1 MFIDSNRDS
10 LKRLGKKIPKYIPKN
25 RSDKKISVMEP
36 NLNVVKYALIPILI
50 AEKVFRNFGENPFK
64 QIWIASGERMLKNN
78 YFKGMLKQLD
88 IVKTKIPLISFVPRY
103 PVATM
108 LAEETD
114 IVISHQWENPL
125 NYSYLDAIHF
135 GYPMV
140 HNAEMIKD
148 AGYYYKDFNISDG
161 AKQLEYALNDHDQ
174 NIKEYAERNKK
185 VLWRYTST
193 NPELVDT
200 YRKLIENLFEPGKH
214 KLSYKYNPK
223 TNLYK

>member
-1 MFIDSNRDS
+1 
-10 LKRLGKKIPKYIPKN
+10 
-25 RSDKKISVMEP
+25 MEP

-50 AEKVFRNFGENPFK
+50 AEEVYRKNGDNAFK
-64 QIWIASGERMLKNN
+64 QIWISSGSKLLHNN
-78 YFKGMLKQLD
+78 YFKGMLKYLD
-88 IVKTKIPLISFVPRY
+88 MVKAKNPLIKFIPRY
-103 PVATM
+103 PVTTM

-114 IVISHQWENPL
+114 IVLSHQWANPL

-135 GYPMV
+135 GYPVV
-140 HNAEMIKD
+140 HNADMIKD

-161 AKQLEYALNDHDQ
+161 VKKLEYALNKHDE
-174 NIKEYAERNKK
+174 NIEEYSNKNRK
-185 VLWRYTST
+185 VLNRYLST

-214 KLSYKYNPK
+214 KLSYKYNQK

>member
-1 MFIDSNRDS
+1 
-10 LKRLGKKIPKYIPKN
+10 
-25 RSDKKISVMEP
+25 MEP